1 MLSPEVISE
10 FAEKY
15 GMSPNEADIETFAS
29 IFHEA
34 YGVMLDDAGIK
45 TAVSN
50 ILINNPTPEARDR
63 LLKEYVK
70 ESFRAFAV
78 PHAKQRQIE
87 SVGNHGYSTSVNAVG
102 MLDLYID
109 IVSYAALIASDEQLE
124 LMKSAQE
131 EAKKSA
137 QEDVRIANEASDAA
151 NKAIEKKEFGAKQ
164 KAEEATKLV
173 DKAKLRMQ
181 RANDPE
187 NFYFRSWE
195 PSMPKFGL
203 TSAEARTL
211 CVDCV
216 NSANS
221 IKYAEHRREE
231 INEYGVTHLM
241 FIQIVKDIDA
251 NSEVTDY
258 KSAAPRYQEALRNV
272 YVTRELMNTRLES
285 MNRRNWFWRFFNR
298 AQIKAAKSYVSAADG
313 LLAKVQF
320 PEELKASTM
329 AAATTQGIRA
339 GYSDLDDSLKEIDQ
353 VFAEADRAV
362 EARNQEELQKQEE
375 KRKAE
380 EQERLQK
387 ETEEKLKKEAE
398 EKAKKEA
405 EEKAKRE
412 KEERQANRKEKE
424 EAAKKA
430 IVGREAEIRAEAEA
444 LAREKKPL
452 SDALFDIR
460 FRPSLNKDESKKQR
474 ELCVEIGNQY
484 IMGKKNLPAGVKAVF
499 EANYS
504 KIIAVRNFVK
514 NDLDKLEPV
523 ELQTKFKELD
533 TQFAVTEEMVKM
545 EHASAGIDY
554 RPITLDQLK
563 LQQDLA
569 KDFSSNVT
577 DAKNAEPVVQ
587 NAPHKEV
594 EQLKS

>member
-1 MLSPEVISE
+1 MPSPEVISK
-10 FAEKY
+10 FTEKY
-15 GMSPNEADIETFAS
+15 GMSPNKADLETFAS
-29 IFHEA
+29 IFHGA

-70 ESFRAFAV
+70 KSFRAFAV

-87 SVGNHGYSTSVNAVG
+87 SLGNYGYSTSVNAVG
-102 MLDLYID
+102 MLDFYID
-109 IVSYAALIASDEQLE
+109 LVSYAALIASDEQLE
-124 LMKSAQE
+124 LMESAQE

-137 QEDVRIANEASDAA
+137 QEAVRTANEASDAA

-164 KAEEATKLV
+164 KAEDATKLV
-173 DKAKLRMQ
+173 EKAKLRMQ
-181 RANDPE
+181 RANDPA

-195 PSMPKFGL
+195 PAMPKFGL
-203 TSAEARTL
+203 TSAEAHKF

-221 IKYAEHRREE
+221 IKYAEYRREE
-231 INEYGVTHLM
+231 INEYGVTHPM
-241 FIQIVKDIDA
+241 FIHIVKDIDA
-251 NSEVTDY
+251 NPEVTDY
-258 KSAAPRYQEALRNV
+258 KSAAPRNQEALRNV
-272 YVTRELMNTRLES
+272 YVTRELMNERLES

-298 AQIKAAKSYVSAADG
+298 AQIKAAQNYVRAADG
-313 LLAKVQF
+313 LLQKVQF
-320 PEELKASTM
+320 PEDLKASTM
-329 AAATTQGIRA
+329 TAATTQGIRA
-339 GYSDLDDSLKEIDQ
+339 GYSDLDDGLKKIDQ
-353 VFAEADRAV
+353 VFAEADLAV

-375 KRKAE
+375 IRKAE
-380 EQERLQK
+380 EQ
-387 ETEEKLKKEAE
+387 EKLKKEAE
-398 EKAKKEA
+398 EKLKKES

-412 KEERQANRKEKE
+412 KEERQANRKERE

-474 ELCVEIGNQY
+474 ELCVEIGNKY
-484 IMGKKNLPAGVKAVF
+484 VMGKKNLPAGLKAVF

-504 KIIAVRNFVK
+504 KIVAVRDFVK
-514 NDLDKLEPV
+514 SDLDKLDQV
-523 ELQTKFKELD
+523 ELQKKFRELD

-569 KDFSSNVT
+569 KDFSSNVA

-587 NAPHKEV
+587 NAPQKEV
-594 EQLKS
+594 EQRKP